1 MTNCLRYCI
10 PKMGVH
16 IKLQMP
22 FCQDILELRAKMFL
36 AIQVALHFFS
46 HKIVE
51 KQFTLYIYYQYDIFT
66 GIIYQMKNLA
76 FLAV

>member
-1 MTNCLRYCI
+1 
-10 PKMGVH
+10 
-16 IKLQMP
+16 MP
-22 FCQDILELRAKMFL
+22 FGQDLLELRVKMFL

-51 KQFTLYIYYQYDIFT
+51 KQFTFYIYHQYNIFT
-66 GIIYQMKNLA
+66 GIAYHMKNLA